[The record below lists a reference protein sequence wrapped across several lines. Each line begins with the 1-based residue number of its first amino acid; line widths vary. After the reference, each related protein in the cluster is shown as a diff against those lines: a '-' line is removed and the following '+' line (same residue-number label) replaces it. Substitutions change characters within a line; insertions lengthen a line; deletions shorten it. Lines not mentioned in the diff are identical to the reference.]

1 VIAICFVFLS
11 FTVAQS
17 SPFVSHSARILNMDL
32 NIALHQYKLATE
44 RSRVT
49 NAISVGRFIF
59 RTRDSPSSVDVDR
72 NTRRGPVGRYC
83 RTAGPAAPA

>member
-1 VIAICFVFLS
+1 VIARCCVFLS

-17 SPFVSHSARILNMDL
+17 SPFVSHSARILNMDP

-49 NAISVGRFIF
+49 NAISVGSFTF
-59 RTRDSPSSVDVDR
+59 RTRDTPSSVDVDR
-72 NTRRGPVGRYC
+72 NTRRGPPVRYC
-83 RTAGPAAPA
+83 RTAGQAVAA